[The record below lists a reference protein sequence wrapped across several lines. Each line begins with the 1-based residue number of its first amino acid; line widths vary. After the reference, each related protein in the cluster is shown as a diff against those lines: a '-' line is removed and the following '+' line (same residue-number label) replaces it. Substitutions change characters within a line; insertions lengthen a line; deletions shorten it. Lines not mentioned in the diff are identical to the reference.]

1 VHRLISALL
10 LFIGPPLAAA
20 RDFIPHQVV
29 WTSPS
34 KESLDSMPLSGRL
47 GAGANVW
54 VQDGSVWLYLGHS
67 GAFNSQGILNKL
79 GCVRITPVGIALGGG
94 SGFQQE
100 LDPATGTITV
110 RQDELELRLWFAA
123 DTLLVESA
131 TARPM
136 VFDVAYASWR
146 DQRRE
151 GVALDL
157 GGSFTVEADHIVAD
171 ADGFGWHH
179 RNAEHPRDTPGVA
192 RGQSIPAEALW
203 DPIATRVFGGAVAVA
218 GGLSDPV
225 ATPVRWQLW
234 DGKAWTGRTASRE
247 KHRIAIA
254 LRAARDGDP
263 AAWRK
268 QAAELLDPAV
278 VQTARA
284 DELARWN
291 EFWSRS
297 HVRINPDAPADDS
310 GRLVGRNYTLFRYML
325 ACNRGGE
332 FPLLFNGGIFTTDVG
347 EGRITHNTP
356 KDRPDYLGPQA
367 SPDARRW
374 LGCYFMSQNQRW
386 LGWPNLANGDAD
398 LFLPSLHY
406 YRDRSPA
413 AAARARNL
421 GAQGVVWPEPLDAWG
436 LCSVAA
442 TSTGLCGA
450 PHLNYHFSMGLE
462 HAWMAVQARE
472 NLGISLEKD
481 LPWIVGVLDFYDSFY
496 RAETKKRSG
505 RELGP
510 DGKLLIY
517 PGSSLE
523 YAGDATNPV
532 EVVSG
537 LRALTAGLL
546 RLPEISEE
554 TRLRVERIQ
563 ATLPEI
569 PTGIREGRRSI
580 LVARSYTQSY
590 NKSEPNEMYA
600 MWPYRQAGVTRPET
614 IQLARDTWDSVPQD
628 RALLCKEDFSWM
640 ANLANMASVASPE
653 KAKQR
658 AIYKMANPHPQARFT
673 AFFGPGHDWIPDH
686 NWGGSGM
693 TGIQEM
699 LLAPEPG
706 SSGKLHLF
714 PAWPAEWDVDFKLH
728 APGKT
733 LVEAS
738 LKGGRIVSLKVTP
751 GSREKDIVNWLGKHP
766 DWKAP
771 SPPSLPLSQG
781 KAITAS
787 SQFHNPGYDPAM
799 ANDGDAATRWS
810 SSMEARSGWLAIDL
824 GEERSIGSVR
834 LSEVEW
840 QETRE
845 FAIEIR
851 EGDGWKEVARGG
863 GIGPDLRLEF
873 PVVRAREIRLHVLKS
888 AMPININE
896 FQVFGPLAD

>member
-1 VHRLISALL
+1 MIGRKTCFIIPAF
-10 LFIGPPLAAA
+10 LFAAA
-20 RDFIPHQVV
+20 TLYAADKVT
-29 WTSPS
+29 WTTPS

-54 VQDGSVWLYLGHS
+54 VQDGSIWFYLGHS

-79 GCVRITPVGIALGGG
+79 GCVRITPVGTNLGSG
-94 SGFQQE
+94 SGFKQE
-100 LDPATGTITV
+100 LDPATGTITIS
-110 RQDELELRLWFAA
+110 QGSFQSALWFSA
-123 DTLLVESA
+123 DNLIFQSA
-131 TARPM
+131 DGNPM
-136 VFDVAYASWR
+136 AFDVSYATWR
-146 DQRRE
+146 DQKRE
-151 GVALDL
+151 GVTLDL
-157 GGSFTVEADHIVAD
+157 GGNFTVGADQIAAD
-171 ADGFGWHH
+171 NSGFVWHH
-179 RNAEHPRDTPGVA
+179 RNADHPRDTPGIA
-192 RGQSIPAEALW
+192 RGQSIPAEAMW
-203 DPIATRVFGGAVAVA
+203 DTIADRVFGGAIAVA
-218 GGLSDPV
+218 GGISPPV
-225 ATPVRWQLW
+225 AAPVRWQLW
-234 DGKAWTGRTASRE
+234 DGKAWTGRTQSLN
-247 KHRIAIA
+247 KHRIAIS
-254 LRAARDGDP
+254 LRAERNGDP
-263 AAWRK
+263 SVWQK
-268 QAAELLDPAV
+268 QAAALLDP
-278 VQTARA
+278 TAIA
-284 DELARWN
+284 AAKTDELARWK

-297 HVRINPDAPADDS
+297 HIRINPGAAPGDS
-310 GRLVGRNYTLFRYML
+310 GNLIGQNYELFRYML

-356 KDRPDYLGPQA
+356 KDRPDYLGPKA

-386 LGWPNLANGDAD
+386 LGWPNLANGDTD

-406 YRDRSPA
+406 YRDRSPT
-413 AAARARNL
+413 AAARAKTL
-421 GAQGVVWPEPLDAWG
+421 GAQGMVWPEPLDAWG

-442 TSTGLCGA
+442 TPNGLCGA

-462 HAWMAVQARE
+462 HAWMAVQAHE
-472 NLGISLEKD
+472 NLGIPLDKD
-481 LPWIVGVLDFYDSFY
+481 LPWIVGVVDFYDSFY

-505 RELGP
+505 QELGP

-546 RLPEISEE
+546 RLPELPADVR
-554 TRLRVERIQ
+554 TRLERIQ
-563 ATLPEI
+563 PTLPEV
-569 PTGIREGRRSI
+569 PTGIREGRKSI
-580 LVARSYTQSY
+580 LVARTYTQSY

-614 IQLARDTWDSVPQD
+614 IQLSRDTWDTIPED

-658 AIYKMANPHPQARFT
+658 AIYKMGNPNPQARFT

-706 SSGKLHLF
+706 SNGKLHIF
-714 PAWPAEWDVDFKLH
+714 PAWPAKWDVDFKLH

-733 LVEAS
+733 IVEAS
-738 LKGGRIVSLKVTP
+738 LKGGKLISLKVTP
-751 GSREKDIVNWLGKHP
+751 ASRAKDIVNWLGKHP

-771 SPPSLPLSQG
+771 LPPPVPVSQG
-781 KAITAS
+781 KPITAS
-787 SQFHNPGYDPAM
+787 SQFHNPGHDPAM
-799 ANDGDAATRWS
+799 ANDGSSATRWS

-824 GEERSIGSVR
+824 GAGTKINRTL
-834 LSEVEW
+834 LSEIEW

-845 FAIEIR
+845 FAIEIKQGS
-851 EGDGWKEVARGG
+851 EWKEVARGTT
-863 GIGPDLRLEF
+863 IGTDRIVEF
-873 PVVRAREIRLHVLKS
+873 PPVTVREIRLHVLK
-888 AMPININE
+888 ADMPININE
-896 FQVFGPLAD
+896 FQVFAPDPR

>member
-1 VHRLISALL
+1 MKFLIPL
-10 LFIGPPLAAA
+10 LFTTATLHAA
-20 RDFIPHQVV
+20 DKVT
-29 WTSPS
+29 WTTPS

-54 VQDGSVWLYLGHS
+54 VQDGSIWLYLGHS
-67 GAFNSQGILNKL
+67 GAFNSQGNLNKL
-79 GCVRITPVGIALGGG
+79 GCVRITPVGADLGSG
-94 SGFQQE
+94 SGFKQE
-100 LDPATGTITV
+100 LDPTTGTITIS
-110 RQDELELRLWFAA
+110 QGSFQSALWFAA
-123 DTLLVESA
+123 DNLIFQST
-131 TARPM
+131 TGRPIA
-136 VFDVAYASWR
+136 FDVSYATWR
-146 DQRRE
+146 DQKRD
-151 GVALDL
+151 GVTLDL
-157 GGSFTVEADHIVAD
+157 GGNFTVEADEIAAD
-171 ADGFGWHH
+171 TKGFVWHH
-179 RNAEHPRDTPGVA
+179 RNADHPRDTLGIA
-192 RGQSIPAEALW
+192 RGQNIPPEAMW
-203 DPIATRVFGGAVAVA
+203 DTVSDRVFGGAIAVA
-218 GGLSDPV
+218 GGISHPV
-225 ATPVRWQLW
+225 AATVRWQLW
-234 DGKAWTGRTASRE
+234 DGKAWTGRTQSL
-247 KHRIAIA
+247 KQHRIAIA
-254 LRAARDGDP
+254 LRAERNGKP
-263 AAWRK
+263 AQWRK
-268 QAAELLDPAV
+268 QADTLLDPA
-278 VQTARA
+278 AISAAKA
-284 DELARWN
+284 DELARWK

-297 HVRINPDAPADDS
+297 HVRINPGATSNDT
-310 GRLVGRNYTLFRYML
+310 GHLIGQNYALFRYML

-356 KDRPDYLGPQA
+356 KDRPDYLGPNA

-413 AAARARNL
+413 AAARAKTL

-462 HAWMAVQARE
+462 HAWMAVQAHE
-472 NLGISLEKD
+472 NLGTSLEKD
-481 LPWIVGVLDFYDSFY
+481 LPWIVGVIDFYHSFY

-505 RELGP
+505 EELGP

-517 PGSSLE
+517 PSNSLE
-523 YAGDATNPV
+523 YGGDATNPV

-546 RLPEISEE
+546 RLPDLPADIR
-554 TRLRVERIQ
+554 TRVERIQ
-563 ATLPEI
+563 PTLPEV
-569 PTGIREGRRSI
+569 PTGIRDGRKSI
-580 LVARSYTQSY
+580 LVARTYTQSY

-614 IQLARDTWDSVPQD
+614 IQLARDTWDTIPQD

-640 ANLANMASVASPE
+640 ANVANMASVASPE

-658 AIYKMANPHPQARFT
+658 AIYKMGNPNPQARFT

-714 PAWPAEWDVDFKLH
+714 PAWPADWDVDFKLH
-728 APGKT
+728 APGQT

-738 LKGGRIVSLKVTP
+738 LKDGKLVSLKVTP
-751 GSREKDIVNWLGKHP
+751 ESREKDIVNWLGKHP
-766 DWKAP
+766 EWKP
-771 SPPSLPLSQG
+771 FTPPVPVSQG
-781 KAITAS
+781 KPIIAS
-787 SQFHNPGYDPAM
+787 SQFHNPGHDPAM
-799 ANDGDAATRWS
+799 ANDGNPATRWS

-824 GEERSIGSVR
+824 GEEKRIERV
-834 LSEVEW
+834 LVSEIEW

-845 FAIEIR
+845 FAIEIKIGN
-851 EGDGWKEVARGG
+851 EWKEVARGMS
-863 GIGPDLRLEF
+863 IGNDRSVEF
-873 PVVRAREIRLHVLKS
+873 PTAAARQIRLNILK
-888 AMPININE
+888 ANMPININE
-896 FQVFGPLAD
+896 FQVFAQETQ